1 MTRKAKDKEELIEE
15 KDIKKESRRGRKT
28 KNSVTDKKSV
38 SKKTEK
44 KKASS
49 KKTKVI
55 TSKLN
60 VSPKTSTPT
69 SKKEINEKKSTSRR
83 NRRSTKENTDK
94 KSTTTKK
101 RNEFLSEYYDL
112 PFSYNK
118 TVVKLLAQT
127 PETLFV
133 YWEIS
138 DDDRKMYKEKFG
150 DNFFETSTPILKVH
164 NITMNY
170 YFEVEINDFANCW
183 YLHVNDSK
191 CEYEIELDRKKYI
204 PNKEPEY
211 VYISKSNELEA
222 PNDHVLLEKLPDY
235 VTFKNIKTNNTK
247 NVKVPKNINKIFG
260 TKEIYNMFYKDN
272 EFINNPSSKF

>member
-1 MTRKAKDKEELIEE
+1 MPRKAKDKEELIEE

-69 SKKEINEKKSTSRR
+69 SKKEINEKKFTSRR
-83 NRRSTKENTDK
+83 GRNSTKENTDK

-170 YFEVEINDFANCW
+170 SFEVEINDFANCW

-222 PNDHVLLEKLPDY
+222 PNDHVLLEKLPDF
-235 VTFKNIKTNNTK
+235 VTFKNVKTNNTK

-260 TKEIYNMFYKDN
+260 TREIYNMFYKDN

>member
-1 MTRKAKDKEELIEE
+1 MPRKAKDKEELIEE
-15 KDIKKESRRGRKT
+15 KDIKKEKT
-28 KNSVTDKKSV
+28 KKIRKNNI
-38 SKKTEK
+38 SKKVGSPKDSSPTLGEK
-44 KKASS
+44 NA
-49 KKTKVI
+49 KVI

-69 SKKEINEKKSTSRR
+69 SKKEINEKNSTSRR
-83 NRRSTKENTDK
+83 GRKSTKENTDK

-222 PNDHVLLEKLPDY
+222 PNDHVLLEKLPDF
-235 VTFKNIKTNNTK
+235 VTFKNVKTNNTK

-260 TKEIYNMFYKDN
+260 TREIYNMFYKDN

>member
-1 MTRKAKDKEELIEE
+1 MPRKAKDKEELIEE
-15 KDIKKESRRGRKT
+15 KDIKKERTKKIRK
-28 KNSVTDKKSV
+28 NNI
-38 SKKTEK
+38 SKKVGSPKDSSPTLGEK
-44 KKASS
+44 NA
-49 KKTKVI
+49 KVI

-83 NRRSTKENTDK
+83 GRKSTKENTDK

-170 YFEVEINDFANCW
+170 YFEVVINDFANCW

-222 PNDHVLLEKLPDY
+222 PNDHVLLEKLPDF
-235 VTFKNIKTNNTK
+235 VTFKNVKTNNTK

-260 TKEIYNMFYKDN
+260 TREIYNMFYKDN

>member
-1 MTRKAKDKEELIEE
+1 MPRKAKDKEELIEE
-15 KDIKKESRRGRKT
+15 KDIKKERTKKIRK
-28 KNSVTDKKSV
+28 NNI
-38 SKKTEK
+38 SKKVGSPKDSSPTLGEK
-44 KKASS
+44 NA
-49 KKTKVI
+49 KVI

-69 SKKEINEKKSTSRR
+69 SKKEINEKNSTSRR
-83 NRRSTKENTDK
+83 GRKSTKENTDK

-170 YFEVEINDFANCW
+170 SFEVEINDFANCW

-222 PNDHVLLEKLPDY
+222 PNDHVLLEKLPDF
-235 VTFKNIKTNNTK
+235 VTFKNVKTNNTK

-260 TKEIYNMFYKDN
+260 TREIYNMFYKDN

>member
-1 MTRKAKDKEELIEE
+1 MPRKAKDKEELVE
-15 KDIKKESRRGRKT
+15 KKDVKKENHRGRKA
-28 KNSVTDKKSV
+28 KNSITDKKSV
-38 SKKTEK
+38 SAKTEK
-44 KKASS
+44 KKTSS
-49 KKTKVI
+49 KKAKVT
-55 TSKLN
+55 TSKVN
-60 VSPKTSTPT
+60 GSPKDATPT
-69 SKKEINEKKSTSRR
+69 SKEKKSKIRA
-83 NRRSTKENTDK
+83 
-94 KSTTTKK
+94 TTKK
-101 RNEFLSEYYDL
+101 RSEFLSEYYDL
-112 PFSYNK
+112 PFNYNK

-191 CEYEIELDRKKYI
+191 CQYEIELDRKKYI
-204 PNKEPEY
+204 SNKEPEY
-211 VYISKSNELEA
+211 IYISKSNELEA

-235 VTFKNIKTNNTK
+235 VTFKNVKTNNTK

>member
-1 MTRKAKDKEELIEE
+1 MPRKAKDKEELIEE
-15 KDIKKESRRGRKT
+15 KDIKKERTKKIRK
-28 KNSVTDKKSV
+28 NNI
-38 SKKTEK
+38 SKKVGSPKDSSPTLGEK
-44 KKASS
+44 NA
-49 KKTKVI
+49 KVI

-83 NRRSTKENTDK
+83 GRKSTKENTDK

-222 PNDHVLLEKLPDY
+222 PNDHVLLEKLPDF
-235 VTFKNIKTNNTK
+235 VTFKNVKTNNTK

-260 TKEIYNMFYKDN
+260 TREIYNMFYKDN

>member
-1 MTRKAKDKEELIEE
+1 MPRKAKDKEELIEE
-15 KDIKKESRRGRKT
+15 KDIKKERTKKIRK
-28 KNSVTDKKSV
+28 NNI
-38 SKKTEK
+38 SKKVGSPKDSSPTLGEK
-44 KKASS
+44 NA
-49 KKTKVI
+49 KVI

-83 NRRSTKENTDK
+83 GRNSTKENTDK

-170 YFEVEINDFANCW
+170 SFEVEINDFANCW

-235 VTFKNIKTNNTK
+235 VTFKNVKTNNTK

-260 TKEIYNMFYKDN
+260 TREIYNMFYKDN

>member
-1 MTRKAKDKEELIEE
+1 MPRKAKDKEELIEE

-191 CEYEIELDRKKYI
+191 CQYEIELDRKKYI

-211 VYISKSNELEA
+211 IYISKSNELEA

-235 VTFKNIKTNNTK
+235 FTFKNVKTNSTK

-260 TKEIYNMFYKDN
+260 TKEIYNIFYKDN

>member
-1 MTRKAKDKEELIEE
+1 MPRKAKDKEELIEE

-28 KNSVTDKKSV
+28 KNSVADKKSV

-83 NRRSTKENTDK
+83 DRRSTKENTDK

-170 YFEVEINDFANCW
+170 SFEVEINDFANCW

-222 PNDHVLLEKLPDY
+222 PNDHVLLEKLPDF
-235 VTFKNIKTNNTK
+235 VTFKNVKTNNTK

-260 TKEIYNMFYKDN
+260 TREIYNMFYKDN

>member
-1 MTRKAKDKEELIEE
+1 MPRKAKDKEELIEE
-15 KDIKKESRRGRKT
+15 KYIKKERTKKIRK
-28 KNSVTDKKSV
+28 NNI
-38 SKKTEK
+38 SKKVGSPKDPSPTLGEK
-44 KKASS
+44 NA
-49 KKTKVI
+49 KVI

-69 SKKEINEKKSTSRR
+69 SKKEINEKNSTSRR
-83 NRRSTKENTDK
+83 GRKSTKENTDK